1 MSKFPTR
8 IAAACLVL
16 GLATVADAAEETL
29 LFGVNEGTSGTLGFA
44 DRQDKYQPFAAYIS
58 KAVKKQ
64 VKLESA
70 SNLKNL
76 IRSLDAARYDMLL
89 VRPSH
94 ISAAAMR
101 DQKYA
106 LLASAK
112 GDAVAYFIVHK
123 DSPLKSKT
131 DLKGKRIVLP
141 DEIAYPTKIGLAMLR
156 DENIPLADGHV
167 RLFRSQEA
175 VGYAIE
181 QQLSDVGVVISY
193 SKVWKDWEKKGHRTI
208 WQSEKLPYWSI
219 VVSPKVKPEVVAKLR
234 EALVALDTTDEGRA
248 ILEKIG
254 VKGFVPGNQQA
265 YLDML
270 AWVDKK

>member
-1 MSKFPTR
+1 MLKML
-8 IAAACLVL
+8 AAVAALLVP
-16 GLATVADAAEETL
+16 LALHAAEDSL
-29 LFGVNEGTSGTLGFA
+29 LFGVNEGTSGTSNFA
-44 DRQDKYQPFAAYIS
+44 DRQEKYQPLADYLG
-58 KAVKKQ
+58 KNVRKQ
-64 VKLESA
+64 LKLESA
-70 SNLKNL
+70 SDLKNL
-76 IRSLDAARYDMLL
+76 VRSLQAARYDMVLI
-89 VRPSH
+89 RPSH

-101 DQKYA
+101 DQGYS

-123 DSPLKSKT
+123 DSPLKSKS
-131 DLKGKRIVLP
+131 DLQGKRIVMP

-156 DENIPLADGHV
+156 DVGNPASDI

-175 VGYAIE
+175 VGYAVE
-181 QQLSDVGVVISY
+181 QRLSDVGVVISY
-193 SKVWKDWEKKGHRTI
+193 SKVWKDWEKNGHRAI

-234 EALVALDTTDEGRA
+234 EALVALDTTEEGKK
-248 ILEKIG
+248 ILDKIG

>member
-1 MSKFPTR
+1 MLK
-8 IAAACLVL
+8 ILAAVAVL
-16 GLATVADAAEETL
+16 LLPLAGHAAEETM
-29 LFGVNEGTSGTLGFA
+29 LFGVNEGTSGTMGFA
-44 DRQDKYQPFAAYIS
+44 DRQEKYQPFADYLG

-70 SNLKNL
+70 SDLKNL
-76 IRSLDAARYDMLL
+76 VRSLTAARYDMVLI
-89 VRPSH
+89 RPSH

-101 DQKYA
+101 DQNYS
-106 LLASAK
+106 LLAAAK
-112 GDAVAYFIVHK
+112 GESVAYFIVHK
-123 DSPLKSKT
+123 DSPLKSKN
-131 DLKGKRIVLP
+131 DLKGKRIVMP

-156 DENIPLADGHV
+156 DIGNPTSDIK
-167 RLFRSQEA
+167 LFRSQEA

-181 QQLSDVGVVISY
+181 QKLSDVGVVISY
-193 SKVWKDWEKKGHRTI
+193 SKVWKDWEKNGHRAI

-234 EALVALDTTDEGRA
+234 DALIALDTTEEGKK

-254 VKGFVPGNQQA
+254 VKGFVAGNQQA

-270 AWVDKK
+270 AWVEKK

>member
-1 MSKFPTR
+1 MLKLVS
-8 IAAACLVL
+8 IVAALW
-16 GLATVADAAEETL
+16 LAFAAQAAEDTL
-29 LFGVNEGTSGTLGFA
+29 LFGVNEGTSGTSNFA
-44 DRQDKYQPFAAYIS
+44 ERQEKYQPFANYIG

-70 SNLKNL
+70 SDLKNL
-76 IRSLDAARYDMLL
+76 VRSLEAARYDMVLI
-89 VRPSH
+89 RPSH
-94 ISAAAMR
+94 IAAAAMR
-101 DQKYA
+101 DQKYG

-123 DSPLKSKT
+123 DSPLKSKS
-131 DLKGKRIVLP
+131 DLKGKRIVMP

-156 DENIPLADGHV
+156 DAGVQPADV
-167 RLFRSQEA
+167 KLFRSQEA
-175 VGYAIE
+175 VGYAVE
-181 QQLSDVGVVISY
+181 QKLSDVGVVISY
-193 SKVWKDWEKKGHRTI
+193 SKVWKDWEKNGHRAI

-234 EALVALDTTDEGRA
+234 EALVALDTTDEGKA

-254 VKGFVPGNQQA
+254 VKGFVAGNQQA

-270 AWVDKK
+270 TWIEKK